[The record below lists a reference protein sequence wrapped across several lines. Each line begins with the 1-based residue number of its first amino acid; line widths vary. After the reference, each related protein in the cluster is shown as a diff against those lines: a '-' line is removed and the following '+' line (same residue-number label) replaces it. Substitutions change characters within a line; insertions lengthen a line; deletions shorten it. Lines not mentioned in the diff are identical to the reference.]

1 MRHPVL
7 QAPFFSLENGH
18 GFPYQ
23 MDDLSAPVVVRYP

>member
-7 QAPFFSLENGH
+7 QAFFSLENGH

-23 MDDLSAPVVVRYP
+23 IADLSAPVVVRYP